1 MLGTII
7 GGMLPFDT
15 TGIDFAMTSL
25 FTVIFVEQWQ
35 STKCHIPALMG
46 LAAAAVSLAILG
58 PDNLH
63 PARHARNLR
72 HAGPLRGPSGKGGR
86 LIMTTVYAIA
96 MIAVAAVC
104 TFATRVA
111 PFLLFNGSKPIPP
124 IIRYLGSTL
133 PPAVIA
139 LLVVY
144 CLKNVGWV
152 TGTHGIPGAAVHRHH
167 GAAAPLE
174 AQ

>member
-1 MLGTII
+1 
-7 GGMLPFDT
+7 
-15 TGIDFAMTSL
+15 
-25 FTVIFVEQWQ
+25 
-35 STKCHIPALMG
+35 
-46 LAAAAVSLAILG
+46 
-58 PDNLH
+58 
-63 PARHARNLR
+63 
-72 HAGPLRGPSGKGGR
+72 
-86 LIMTTVYAIA
+86 MTTVYAIA

-152 TGTHGIPGAAVHRHH
+152 TGTHGIPELLCIAITALLHIWKHNNLLSIGV
-167 GAAAPLE
+167 GTVL
-174 AQ
+174 

>member
-1 MLGTII
+1 
-7 GGMLPFDT
+7 
-15 TGIDFAMTSL
+15 
-25 FTVIFVEQWQ
+25 
-35 STKCHIPALMG
+35 
-46 LAAAAVSLAILG
+46 
-58 PDNLH
+58 
-63 PARHARNLR
+63 
-72 HAGPLRGPSGKGGR
+72 
-86 LIMTTVYAIA
+86 MTTTYAIA

-111 PFLLFNGSKPIPP
+111 PFLLFNPP

-152 TGTHGIPGAAVHRHH
+152 TGTHGIPELLCIAITALLHIWKHNNLLSIGV
-167 GAAAPLE
+167 GTVLYMVLV
-174 AQ
+174 QNVFV

>member
-1 MLGTII
+1 
-7 GGMLPFDT
+7 
-15 TGIDFAMTSL
+15 
-25 FTVIFVEQWQ
+25 
-35 STKCHIPALMG
+35 
-46 LAAAAVSLAILG
+46 
-58 PDNLH
+58 
-63 PARHARNLR
+63 
-72 HAGPLRGPSGKGGR
+72 
-86 LIMTTVYAIA
+86 MTTAYAIA
-96 MIAVAAVC
+96 MIAVAAIC

-152 TGTHGIPGAAVHRHH
+152 TVPELLCIAITALLHVWKHNNLLSIGVGTVLYMVLIQNVFV
-167 GAAAPLE
+167 
-174 AQ
+174 

>member
-1 MLGTII
+1 
-7 GGMLPFDT
+7 
-15 TGIDFAMTSL
+15 
-25 FTVIFVEQWQ
+25 
-35 STKCHIPALMG
+35 
-46 LAAAAVSLAILG
+46 
-58 PDNLH
+58 
-63 PARHARNLR
+63 
-72 HAGPLRGPSGKGGR
+72 
-86 LIMTTVYAIA
+86 MTTVYAIA

-144 CLKNVGWV
+144 CLKNVLDDGY
-152 TGTHGIPGAAVHRHH
+152 PRYSRAAVHRHH
-167 GAAAPLE
+167 GAAAHLE
-174 AQ
+174 A